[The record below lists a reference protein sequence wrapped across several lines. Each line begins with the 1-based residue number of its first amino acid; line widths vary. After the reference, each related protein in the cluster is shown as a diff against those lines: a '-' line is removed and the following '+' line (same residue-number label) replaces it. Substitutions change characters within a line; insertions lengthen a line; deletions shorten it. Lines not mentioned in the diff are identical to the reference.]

1 MKKIWFSLL
10 VVLATTVVAQDRID
24 EKPTSLTY
32 KSKEIRYALFWER
45 NPKKGNGR
53 VE

>member
-32 KSKEIRYALFWER
+32 KSKEIRYALFGSVILKREM
-45 NPKKGNGR
+45 G
-53 VE
+53 E